1 MNYTEKLLEVRDL
14 HKSYEKGSIP
24 TKALKGITF
33 DVLPGEYLGIM
44 GASGSG
50 KTTLLNCIAT
60 IMKPTSGQI
69 LLSGTNI
76 SAFGCNELV
85 A

>member
-1 MNYTEKLLEVRDL
+1 MSTEKLLEVRNL
-14 HKSYEKGSIP
+14 HKSYGKDSMP
-24 TKALKGITF
+24 TKALRGINF

-60 IMKPTSGQI
+60 IIKPRPDTVVWCKYQ
-69 LLSGTNI
+69 LL
-76 SAFGCNELV
+76 
-85 A
+85 